1 MLTPRRAAPPTGL
14 RFLHIPKTGT
24 SFIITLRNQLDAC
37 KHKDI
42 SCMGAAGG
50 GLWHFEHS
58 KKEKVY
64 SSMFF
69 EKGPPG
75 FDPLC
80 GGNLV
85 ACKWGTYHKFYERD
99 FQANNPSFAYVTLIR
114 EPVSQTIS
122 MAGWKCPSLA
132 EAGDAGWRE
141 CLDSAW
147 LDKKYPGNFSTWHDA
162 QTKSLAG
169 INFNRLTKLNEVNLT
184 TALNNLLKLDFFGV
198 TDRWTESICLFHAT
212 FGGEPRPSQF
222 LNVRP
227 GHSPS
232 APAWVVER
240 VRANTVWDRRLYAAG
255 AAAFQCRVDAVLASD
270 RAASY
275 TACVQKH
282 SAKDAGTPGELG
294 RTG

>member
-1 MLTPRRAAPPTGL
+1 MLTPRRAAPPTGF

-37 KHKDI
+37 KHKDM
-42 SCMGAAGG
+42 SCTGAAGG
-50 GLWHFEHS
+50 GVGRYEHGQI
-58 KKEKVY
+58 VY

-69 EKGPPG
+69 EKAPAGY
-75 FDPLC
+75 DPYC

-85 ACKWGTYHKFYERD
+85 ACQSQTYHKFYD
-99 FQANNPSFAYVTLIR
+99 KQFQANNPSFAYVTLIR
-114 EPVSQTIS
+114 EPVSHTIS
-122 MAGWKCPSLA
+122 MAGWKCPSLR
-132 EAGDAGWRE
+132 ESREAGWRLTE
-141 CLDSAW
+141 L
-147 LDKKYPGNFSTWHDA
+147 PRT
-162 QTKSLAG
+162 SL
-169 INFNRLTKLNEVNLT
+169 RLTKLNEVNLT

-227 GHSPS
+227 GDNPSP
-232 APAWVVER
+232 PAWVVER
-240 VRANTVWDRRLYAAG
+240 IRANTVWDRRLYAVG

-282 SAKDAGTPGELG
+282 SAKDAGTPAEPHAAREQLPLSQRDAPLARGGPLP
-294 RTG
+294 